1 MCGTIPHHHCW
12 AMGPAGASWAGQGAP
27 ALESAAQ
34 AGFQLEKT
42 PRKTFVRVEHETA
55 GAQRPSGAQSTAEIK
70 CSFGLTWVIYFFSD
84 VQLSSKFTSADW
96 IGTFHVLFLNYML
109 HMLQHEK
116 FDFSNANKWLQN
128 WPLVNHSPAAFPC
141 NYFAR
146 EFNLQDMKVLLAER
160 AAHNDP

>member
-1 MCGTIPHHHCW
+1 MGREAGEEHP
-12 AMGPAGASWAGQGAP
+12 AASLGRAGKGGPALKA
-27 ALESAAQ
+27 AAQ

-42 PRKTFVRVEHETA
+42 SRKTLVRVECETP
-55 GAQRPSGAQSTAEIK
+55 GTQRHSGAQSTAEIK
-70 CSFGLTWVIYFFSD
+70 CSFSLTWVIYFFSD

-96 IGTFHVLFLNYML
+96 IGAFHVLFLNYML
-109 HMLQHEK
+109 HMLQCKK

-128 WPLVNHSPAAFPC
+128 WPLVNNSPAAFPC

-146 EFNLQDMKVLLAER
+146 EFNLRDMKVLLDER